1 MSFVQ
6 YTIYELFHFFFRFL
20 EQLMKNFK
28 CIPKFLMQNL
38 ACWPKADNFFQDDMK
53 FYLIILVLSEKVQM
67 SLLSKVENVFLYVQ
81 SGMTQS
87 DACVLKETPVNISTV
102 SALLKCGI
110 HCNALSRCVGV
121 DIIGKE
127 AKRCRLLYGYPAL
140 ISTHTASDETV
151 RYQKV

>member
-1 MSFVQ
+1 MN
-6 YTIYELFHFFFRFL
+6 
-20 EQLMKNFK
+20 NFK
-28 CIPKFLMQNL
+28 CIPKFLIQNL
-38 ACWPKADNFFQDDMK
+38 ACWPEADIFFQGDMK
-53 FYLIILVLSEKVQM
+53 FYLIILVLSEKVQI

-87 DACVLKETPVNISTV
+87 DACVLKETPVNNSTV

-110 HCNALSRCVGV
+110 HWNALSQCVGV

-127 AKRCRLLYGYPAL
+127 AKRYRLLYGYPAL

-151 RYQKV
+151 RYQKA